1 MMKLVL
7 IRHGESV
14 WNLEKDVYKRQI
26 HYLYEFSCGPLSG
39 WMYLVNGKTT
49 NLGCSNYPLKDGDY
63 VEWVYT
69 CDLGKDIEKE

>member
-1 MMKLVL
+1 MEYQGADQNSFGTVY
-7 IRHGESV
+7 IRG
-14 WNLEKDVYKRQI
+14 I

-69 CDLGKDIEKE
+69 CDLGKHIEKGL